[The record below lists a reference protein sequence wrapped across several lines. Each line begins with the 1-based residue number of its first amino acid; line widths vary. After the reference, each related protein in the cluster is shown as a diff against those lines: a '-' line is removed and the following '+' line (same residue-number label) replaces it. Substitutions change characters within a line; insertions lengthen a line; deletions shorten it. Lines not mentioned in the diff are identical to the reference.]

1 MCNDENKSFRI
12 DVISDTHGHLSAE
25 LIDELKGADLIL
37 HAGDVCSRENLA
49 TLEAIAPVKACLGN
63 NDFPG
68 SLGPD
73 VSRIANF
80 LWKGLRFQICH
91 YEERLVM
98 GSADVYICGHT
109 HRPRIVEPYEGAL
122 LMNPGSPTYPRS
134 IMGPTLGRMY
144 VQDGHVVD
152 AEIIEL

>member
-1 MCNDENKSFRI
+1 MQKDALRI
-12 DVISDTHGHLSAE
+12 DVISDTHGNLSEE

-37 HAGDVCSRENLA
+37 HAGDVCSAEDLA
-49 TLEAIAPVKACLGN
+49 ELRSIAPVKACLGN

-68 SLGPD
+68 SLGND
-73 VSRIANF
+73 VGRISNF
-80 LWKGLRFQICH
+80 IWEGLRFQICH

-109 HRPRIVEPYEGAL
+109 HRPRVIEPYQGAI

-134 IMGPTLGRMY
+134 IMGPTIGRIY
-144 VQDGHVVD
+144 VRDGQIQD
-152 AEIIEL
+152 ASIIEL